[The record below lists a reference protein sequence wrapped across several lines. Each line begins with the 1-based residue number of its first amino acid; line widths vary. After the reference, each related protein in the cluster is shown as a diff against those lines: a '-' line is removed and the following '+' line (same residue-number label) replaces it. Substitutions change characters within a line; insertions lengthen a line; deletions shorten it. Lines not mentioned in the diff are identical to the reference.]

1 GAIARR
7 AGLGRG
13 LIYYYFKDKQDVFIS
28 LIRWTLSGW
37 KELLEEVTETDQPVA
52 ARLGEILK
60 KTCALSL
67 EYSDVS
73 YFHQTFS
80 RDIGVLF
87 PDRVDEVVQLYE
99 ENLWRPVRTLIQ
111 EGVETGE
118 IQVPLEL
125 GERFFFSVLF

>member
-1 GAIARR
+1 MPRSPEQNRAIREKRMRQILEATLHVYRERGYHGTEMGAIARR
-7 AGLGRG
+7 AGVGRG

-67 EYSDVS
+67 E
-73 YFHQTFS
+73 
-80 RDIGVLF
+80 
-87 PDRVDEVVQLYE
+87 
-99 ENLWRPVRTLIQ
+99 
-111 EGVETGE
+111 
-118 IQVPLEL
+118 
-125 GERFFFSVLF
+125 